1 MWRNPLSLVALE
13 HRPLLPR
20 GALGMTDPILIS
32 VEPVG
37 SDGHE
42 YCTGL
47 GGDPVPFAGGNQNSD
62 AG

>member
-1 MWRNPLSLVALE
+1 
-13 HRPLLPR
+13 
-20 GALGMTDPILIS
+20 MTDPILIS